1 MRNHRQ
7 AVAFVRHVFNAIVET
22 VNEQPDGAPAGPMY
36 AAFMAHGMSLEQF
49 EQITG
54 ALVAAGKIKRRG
66 NCFYPA

>member
-7 AVAFVRHVFNAIVET
+7 VAFVRHVFNAIVET